1 MRGAPITPM
10 MPVFA
15 RAGVTVL
22 GHDPMVSDDVIRRHG
37 GEPVDLAKAF
47 READG
52 VLVLNDHPDYRAL
65 RIGDL
70 IGETSESGR
79 LTAGSAALRPLAAG
93 DIKPLFVYDSWRIL
107 DEAAV
112 TAAGV
117 RYAGLG
123 YRPDGGS
130 R

>member
-1 MRGAPITPM
+1 M
-10 MPVFA
+10 
-15 RAGVTVL
+15 VT
-22 GHDPMVSDDVIRRHG
+22 DEVIRRYG

-47 READG
+47 RDADG
-52 VLVLNDHPDYRAL
+52 VLVLNDHPHYRAM
-65 RIGDL
+65 RVGDL
-70 IGETSESGR
+70 V
-79 LTAGSAALRPLAAG
+79 G

-117 RYAGLG
+117 RYVGLG
-123 YRPDGGS
+123 YRPDGEP

>member
-1 MRGAPITPM
+1 M

-70 IGETSESGR
+70 IGEV
-79 LTAGSAALRPLAAG
+79 
-93 DIKPLFVYDSWRIL
+93 KPLFVYDSWRIL

-123 YRPDGGS
+123 YLPAGGS